1 MKKTVLLILTAFLT
15 IAPLQARKVKGKVTA
30 QGAPLEKVLVSDGY
44 RFTVTQSDGSFTL
57 NTHKDA
63 RYVFVITLRLR
74 GRFLFGCSPVLPA
87 REGDKN
93 LQLQPASFLTER
105 RLHALFRI

>member
-1 MKKTVLLILTAFLT
+1 MKKTVLLILTAFLA

-63 RYVFVITLRLR
+63 RYVFVITPSGYVADFSSGAPRFYLPVKGTKSFDFQLDRL
-74 GRFLFGCSPVLPA
+74 SP
-87 REGDKN
+87 RCRTR
-93 LQLQPASFLTER
+93 ST
-105 RLHALFRI
+105 